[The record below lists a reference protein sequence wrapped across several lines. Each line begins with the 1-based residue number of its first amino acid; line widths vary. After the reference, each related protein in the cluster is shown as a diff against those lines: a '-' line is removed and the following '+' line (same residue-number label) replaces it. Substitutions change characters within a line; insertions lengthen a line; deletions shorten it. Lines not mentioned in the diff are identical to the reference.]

1 MRAGQEAHAPGAAA
15 AQMNQSFKPYLP
27 GVLALIAEEIGEEVA
42 VRLAEAR
49 GGRAIYVPKTPK
61 ADAELSQIVGLEAAQ
76 QLSKLL
82 GHGTLMVPCGNI
94 GGAGGRRAR
103 IEALWRQGLSQAQIA
118 AEVDVHTRTVER
130 VVASLRDDSEPK
142 LPF

>member
-1 MRAGQEAHAPGAAA
+1 M
-15 AQMNQSFKPYLP
+15 
-27 GVLALIAEEIGEEVA
+27 IAEEIGEEVA

-142 LPF
+142 LPFNAKDE

>member
-1 MRAGQEAHAPGAAA
+1 
-15 AQMNQSFKPYLP
+15 MNKSGKPYLP
-27 GVLALIAEEIGEEVA
+27 GVLTLIAEEIGEAVA
-42 VRLAEAR
+42 VHLAEAR
-49 GGRAIYVPKTPK
+49 GGRYIYVPKTPK
-61 ADAELSQIVGLEAAQ
+61 AHAELSRIVGLEAAQ

-82 GHGTLMVPCGNI
+82 GHGTLLVPCGNI

-103 IEALWRQGLSQAQIA
+103 IEALWRQGLTKAQIA
-118 AEVDVHTRTVER
+118 TKVDVHIRTVER

>member
-1 MRAGQEAHAPGAAA
+1 
-15 AQMNQSFKPYLP
+15 MNKSFKPYLP
-27 GVLALIAEEIGEEVA
+27 GVLAMIAEEISEQVA

-49 GGRAIYVPKTPK
+49 GGRAVYVPKTPK
-61 ADAELSQIVGLEAAQ
+61 PGSELSQIVGLEAAK

-82 GHGTLMVPCGNI
+82 GHGTLKVPCGNI

-103 IEALWRQGLSQAQIA
+103 IETLWHQGLSHAQIA